1 VVTTQLHQ
9 LTGLDSVLRA
19 GPMTK
24 ERTDMINF
32 LGTILFMTIVVI
44 GWFDSKASLS
54 LFGKY
59 TSFIGTGRPARPRA
73 DDPRDGEDQP
83 PKPPASAL

>member
-1 VVTTQLHQ
+1 
-9 LTGLDSVLRA
+9 
-19 GPMTK
+19 
-24 ERTDMINF
+24 
-32 LGTILFMTIVVI
+32 MTIVVI

-83 PKPPASAL
+83 PKPPASAQ